1 MNSAGELAKLPE
13 YLALEPDLIVE
24 YNVVNDIAW
33 QISRELRLR
42 ADRWDRKLARSSFV
56 KAYLPSWIAPTDDE
70 ILQMLQGTTL
80 ANLRVFH
87 EKTDL
92 AGVELALA
100 GFAYPDEMRLD
111 RETREFL
118 DHNARAFW
126 KMDFLAYA
134 GYRRAVELYNEL
146 LREFCR
152 EVGIRYIPL
161 AEEYVEHSDRFID
174 ICHVDSDGERL
185 KAEIM
190 AEHLVERIRA
200 SFEAST
206 YAPAARPEGQ

>member
-1 MNSAGELAKLPE
+1 MSNDQNVRIQELLE
-13 YLALEPDLIVE
+13 YIRNGRIMDAMREFYAEDVVMEEPAYGRTEGLA
-24 YNVVNDIAW
+24 
-33 QISRELRLR
+33 
-42 ADRWDRKLARSSFV
+42 
-56 KAYLPSWIAPTDDE
+56 
-70 ILQMLQGTTL
+70 
-80 ANLRVFH
+80 AN
-87 EKTDL
+87 
-92 AGVELALA
+92 
-100 GFAYPDEMRLD
+100 LD
-111 RETREFL
+111 REQGRIEE
-118 DHNARAFW
+118 
-126 KMDFLAYA
+126 AYA